1 MHLRTAVLLLLAV
14 LALAGLAWWQQK
26 RESTPEM
33 TGVRELAP
41 GLQREAVQALRI
53 DSLERGEQ
61 MRLAVSDQGIWRITD
76 PIDYGAD
83 LSLIDQLLDSLTKLP
98 VEPWQGDPNA
108 VGLNRP
114 RAVLE
119 VEQRAG
125 EGKRTRRIELGATD
139 VDRQH
144 VFLRVDGELVRSSS
158 ALATVLELPLPEWRD
173 RSVLPSVSALSILT
187 LERSGK
193 ATQASGTEADLAL
206 SVLREERGWKA
217 TAPYVARLGPEAVG
231 TLLSQVCSLRVA
243 HFEDDA
249 PAGLEH
255 YGLEPPD
262 FRIVLTTVRGDSYA
276 LRFARRGGSERFLC
290 VREGFPHVFSIA
302 PETMPWLLAPFEALV
317 DLELARAPRER
328 IERVRLRA
336 QGRET
341 VLERKGFGWTV
352 QCSGGPGPELASQKA
367 DSERVSDLLGQ
378 IERARVAEILPG
390 VEFAP
395 EAGGELGIYVEFE
408 GEMRGGELGAEFAS
422 PRGTRG
428 RLFRRAGD
436 TLVGLVADDLASL
449 ARTDPLGLRSD
460 ELHKVSEL
468 DVVQVQVAANWAKV
482 HRTWGRDER
491 GRWMPE
497 GSTAE
502 AVDFARIVD
511 QLMTVRAKRLLN
523 PGEEPEGQ
531 RAVAVALID
540 RGGTTRAAFALQ
552 LISGTKEA
560 PEAAEVLYLNGEQ
573 RAVVDGRLYFALAE
587 ILPLP

>member
-1 MHLRTAVLLLLAV
+1 MHLRTAALLLLAV
-14 LALAGLAWWQQK
+14 LALGGLAWWQQK
-26 RESTPEM
+26 RESTPEL

-41 GLQREAVQALRI
+41 GLQREAIQAVRI

-61 MRLAVSDQGIWRITD
+61 MRLQVSSEGVWRLTD
-76 PIDYGAD
+76 PIDYGAEV
-83 LSLIDQLLDSLTKLP
+83 SLVEQLLDSLTKLP

-108 VGLNRP
+108 VGLTRP

-125 EGKRTRRIELGATD
+125 QGTRTRRIELGATD

-144 VFLRVDGELVRSSS
+144 VFLRVDGELVRASS

-173 RSVLPSVSALSILT
+173 RAVLPSLSPLSILT

-193 ATQASGTEADLAL
+193 TILPGGTEVDLAL
-206 SVLREERGWKA
+206 SVLREQRGWKA
-217 TAPYVARLGPEAVG
+217 TAPYVAALGPEAIG
-231 TLLSQVCSLRVA
+231 TLLSSLCSLRVA
-243 HFEDDA
+243 GFEDDA
-249 PAGLEH
+249 PAGLEN

-276 LRFARRGGSERFLC
+276 LRFSRRGGSERFLC

-302 PETMPWLLAPFEALV
+302 PETMPWVVAPFEALV

-336 QGRET
+336 EGRET

-352 QCSGGPGPELASQKA
+352 QCSGGGGPQLAAQKA
-367 DSERVSDLLGQ
+367 DTERVSDLLGR
-378 IERARVAEILPG
+378 IERARVSEILPG

-395 EAGGELGIYVEFE
+395 ASGGELGVYVEFE
-408 GEMRGGELGAEFAS
+408 DEMRGGELGAEFAS

-428 RLFRRAGD
+428 LLFRRAGD
-436 TLVGLVADDLASL
+436 TLASLVPADLAEL

-468 DVVQVQVAANWAKV
+468 DIVQVQVAANWAKLR
-482 HRTWGRDER
+482 RTWGRDER

-511 QLMTVRAKRLLN
+511 QLMTVRAKRLLT

-540 RGGTTRAAFALQ
+540 RGGATRAAFALQ
-552 LISGTKEA
+552 LLSGTAEA
-560 PEAAEVLYLNGEQ
+560 PEAAEVLYLNAEQ
-573 RAVVDGRLYFALAE
+573 RAVIDGRLYFALAE

>member
-1 MHLRTAVLLLLAV
+1 MHLRTAALLLLAV
-14 LALAGLAWWQQK
+14 LALGGLAWWQQK
-26 RESTPEM
+26 RESTPAM

-41 GLQREAVQALRI
+41 GLQREAIQAVRI
-53 DSLERGEQ
+53 DSLERGDQ
-61 MRLAVSDQGIWRITD
+61 LRMQVSDQGVWHLTD
-76 PIDYGAD
+76 PLDYGAEV
-83 LSLIDQLLDSLTKLP
+83 SLVDQLLDALTKQP
-98 VEPWQGDPNA
+98 VEPWQGDPSA
-108 VGLNRP
+108 VGLARP
-114 RAVLE
+114 RAVLT
-119 VEQRAG
+119 VEQRSGAST
-125 EGKRTRRIELGATD
+125 RTRRIELGASD

-144 VFLRVDGELVRSSS
+144 VFLRVDGELVRASS
-158 ALATVLELPLPEWRD
+158 ALATLLDLPLPEWRD
-173 RSVLPSVSALSILT
+173 RSVLPSLSALSILT

-193 ATQASGTEADLAL
+193 TRLADNTEVDLGL

-217 TAPYVARLGPEAVG
+217 TAPYVAALGPEAIG

-243 HFEDDA
+243 GFEDDA
-249 PAGLEH
+249 PAGLEN

-262 FRIVLTTVRGDSYA
+262 FRIALTTARGDNYV
-276 LRFARRGGSERFLC
+276 LRFSRQRSSERFLC
-290 VREGFPHVFSIA
+290 VREGFPHVFSVA
-302 PETMPWLLAPFEALV
+302 PETMPWAVAPFEALV
-317 DLELARAPRER
+317 DVELARAPRER

-336 QGRET
+336 VGRET

-352 QCSGGPGPELASQKA
+352 QCSGGAGPALAPQKA
-367 DSERVSDLLGQ
+367 DTERVSDLLGR

-390 VEFAP
+390 TEFAP
-395 EAGGELGIYVEFE
+395 APDGELGVYVEFE
-408 GEMRGGELGAEFAS
+408 DETRGGELGAEFAS

-428 RLFRRAGD
+428 LLFRRAGD
-436 TLVGLVADDLASL
+436 TLVGMVSAELAEL

-468 DVVQVQVAANWAKV
+468 DIVQVQVAASWAKL

-511 QLMTVRAKRLLN
+511 QLMTQRAQRLLA
-523 PGEEPEGQ
+523 PGEELEGQ
-531 RAVAVALID
+531 RPVAVALID
-540 RGGTTRAAFALQ
+540 RGGKTRAAFVLQ
-552 LISGTKEA
+552 WISGSRDS
-560 PEAAEVLYLNGEQ
+560 PEAAEVLYQNGEQ